1 MAFSSNRAPL
11 SEIQRNFT
19 FSTEKPRVGVKAAAS
34 GGTPPPP
41 TLTTED
47 LLLQG
52 DESWSGS
59 FGNAT
64 QKQQPSSK
72 KDDLAP
78 PVLLATPVA
87 SATPVIAP
95 LPPKHTAFA
104 ARPPARRS
112 RNSSFMDII
121 TWTDPVKSAIVF
133 VAGCVA
139 LAVVDYI
146 LNGDHNISVVSWISS
161 GALALLSGHFLG
173 SLFNDKHREVFGLCS
188 PARLQ
193 ALQRGMSI
201 ALERAAHMHDR
212 LMISENPRTSLKMA
226 LALWAVSF
234 IGNHFQIW
242 TLVVLSY
249 VSMFMLPLAW
259 NAYGKNLRSAAS
271 RARDEFHN
279 RVALMGLSRA
289 HAVGIQLLLLVS
301 LWLNSSLA
309 TRLISLVVG
318 TIAIR
323 CQLAPNEVESIRA
336 TAEPYTMSVKKTAS
350 RVSRYIGTYSA
361 SKFHEQ

>member
-1 MAFSSNRAPL
+1 VI
-11 SEIQRNFT
+11 EQRNFT

-59 FGNAT
+59 FGSAT
-64 QKQQPSSK
+64 QKQQPATK

-133 VAGCVA
+133 GE
-139 LAVVDYI
+139 I
-146 LNGDHNISVVSWISS
+146 TSVQLKSANCGV
-161 GALALLSGHFLG
+161 
-173 SLFNDKHREVFGLCS
+173 LFS
-188 PARLQ
+188 
-193 ALQRGMSI
+193 
-201 ALERAAHMHDR
+201 
-212 LMISENPRTSLKMA
+212 
-226 LALWAVSF
+226 
-234 IGNHFQIW
+234 
-242 TLVVLSY
+242 
-249 VSMFMLPLAW
+249 
-259 NAYGKNLRSAAS
+259 
-271 RARDEFHN
+271 
-279 RVALMGLSRA
+279 
-289 HAVGIQLLLLVS
+289 LVS
-301 LWLNSSLA
+301 DIDCLGLHLQLRVVWRWRLWTTS
-309 TRLISLVVG
+309 
-318 TIAIR
+318 
-323 CQLAPNEVESIRA
+323 
-336 TAEPYTMSVKKTAS
+336 
-350 RVSRYIGTYSA
+350 
-361 SKFHEQ
+361 